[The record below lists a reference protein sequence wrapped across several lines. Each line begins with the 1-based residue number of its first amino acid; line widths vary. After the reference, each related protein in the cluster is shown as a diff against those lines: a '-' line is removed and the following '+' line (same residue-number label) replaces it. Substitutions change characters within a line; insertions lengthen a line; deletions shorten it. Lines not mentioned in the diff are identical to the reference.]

1 MTFFIKYATIFLK
14 LIVNCKLYCLTIFYK
29 ICIILKKL
37 IVIVEKGEHEK
48 WADVNSTIQYNTI
61 QYNTIQYNTIQ
72 AIIIIIGDF
81 FIAKLKNYLKHLNA
95 FSCVHKN

>member
-1 MTFFIKYATIFLK
+1 MSG
-14 LIVNCKLYCLTIFYK
+14 CKF
-29 ICIILKKL
+29 
-37 IVIVEKGEHEK
+37 
-48 WADVNSTIQYNTI
+48 YNTI

-72 AIIIIIGDF
+72 AIIIIFGDF